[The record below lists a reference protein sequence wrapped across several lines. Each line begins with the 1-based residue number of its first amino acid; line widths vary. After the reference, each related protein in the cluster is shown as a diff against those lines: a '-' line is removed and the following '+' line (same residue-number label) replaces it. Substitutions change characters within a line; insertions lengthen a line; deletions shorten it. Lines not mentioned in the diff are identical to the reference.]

1 MAHQAQ
7 RSPSCGPAVEDETE
21 PWPRENLPTGA
32 GPWRQ
37 TMLMRAERT
46 GHDGN
51 VPMRLHNQLCWSCLA
66 DPQLRVTPLQ
76 TMLALSRA
84 MLTPLQA
91 TWRLSQTTQST
102 TLEGERGRML
112 APLRAKVTPL
122 QTIWRLFQARM
133 MPFQAN

>member
-51 VPMRLHNQLCWSCLA
+51 VPMRLRNQLCWSCLA
-66 DPQLRVTPLQ
+66 DPQLPLAPLQAILALFRATLTPLQ
-76 TMLALSRA
+76 TR
-84 MLTPLQA
+84 
-91 TWRLSQTTQST
+91 WRLLQTTQGT
-102 TLEGERGRML
+102 TLEGERWQML
-112 APLRAKVTPL
+112 APFRATVTPL
-122 QTIWRLFQARM
+122 QTI
-133 MPFQAN
+133 